1 MARVTQP
8 PMGAQHT
15 VTLTFF
21 LHQFYYEL
29 KGEIS
34 FPNIFMVV
42 SREIKIYVWQIT
54 EWFKEFQ
61 CHKLVGSEILK
72 QSKAAVV
79 PTDGGNQTV

>member
-1 MARVTQP
+1 
-8 PMGAQHT
+8 
-15 VTLTFF
+15 
-21 LHQFYYEL
+21 
-29 KGEIS
+29 
-34 FPNIFMVV
+34 MVV